1 MSDSDSMGGSGSDL
15 SGETPPTSAR
25 RASGRR
31 RRFQVI
37 GVLAVVA
44 VAAAVIVGISTS
56 GSRSGSLTAAEAAA
70 QYAGATLTCTTGG
83 QTVLTMP
90 GIPTEQTRFEVTWEH
105 QNSETTTGTFV
116 SMSTARW
123 EVATPVIGVGGP
135 PPTIVTVQQ
144 SSWWSINASCT

>member
-15 SGETPPTSAR
+15 SGELPPTSAR

>member
-15 SGETPPTSAR
+15 SGELPPTSAR

-56 GSRSGSLTAAEAAA
+56 GSRSGSLTAAQAAA
-70 QYAGATLTCTTGG
+70 QYAGATLTCKNGG
-83 QTVLTMP
+83 QTILTMP
-90 GIPTEQTRFEVTWEH
+90 SIPTEQTRFEVTWED
-105 QNSETTTGTFV
+105 QLSETTTGTFV
-116 SMSTARW
+116 AMSTARW
-123 EVATPVIGVGGP
+123 EVATPVIGSAR
-135 PPTIVTVQQ
+135 PTIVTVQQ